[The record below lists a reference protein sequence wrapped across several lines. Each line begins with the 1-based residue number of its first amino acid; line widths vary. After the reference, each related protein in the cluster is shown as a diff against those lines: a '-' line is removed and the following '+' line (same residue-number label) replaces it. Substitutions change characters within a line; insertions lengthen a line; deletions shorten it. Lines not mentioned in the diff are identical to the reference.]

1 MIWKPHKWY
10 FFGQEPH
17 KWHLSWRLNQQVTQQ
32 LESNSPMGINVSN
45 SPHNLHKN
53 WKLTPQMAQKLETYP
68 TNGRKVGNLPHKW
81 QKSWKLTL
89 QMAQKLETQP
99 TSGTKVGNSPHKW
112 HKGSR
117 QVFRLQWLAQCR
129 RSLTE
134 SNKLY
139 MFYTLSNIKYI
150 LYTYTVQS
158 QFLFMHFF
166 NFYSVF
172 FLTGP
177 QRHFMNPIQINWSPP
192 IFDSDKF

>member
-1 MIWKPHKWY
+1 MGVIWQKKWITGRVSKPNPELVQNKLKSPQKYQIGKCHMIWKPHKWY

-139 MFYTLSNIKYI
+139 IQG
-150 LYTYTVQS
+150 V
-158 QFLFMHFF
+158 
-166 NFYSVF
+166 

-177 QRHFMNPIQINWSPP
+177 PLNLLNVGR
-192 IFDSDKF
+192 